1 MQINLTE
8 QGGFDCCQVKQY
20 EKECKEQTKNS
31 RNSSE
36 RFVQQN
42 ERTHTIYVKLILFV
56 PWISV
61 NNNKL
66 I

>member
-1 MQINLTE
+1 MQIKLTE

-20 EKECKEQTKNS
+20 EKECKGQTKNS

-36 RFVQQN
+36 RVVGQN
-42 ERTHTIYVKLILFV
+42 ERTHTIYEKLILFV

-61 NNNKL
+61 NNKL
-66 I
+66 L